1 MTSDIKTVRDA
12 FGDKLVELGA
22 ANQDIVVLTGDLTG
36 ATRVKKFARAYPE
49 RFFNVGIAEQNM
61 LGVAA
66 GLASGG
72 KIPIVASFAVFA
84 AGRAWDQTRMVVA
97 YSRKNVKIVATHAGL
112 VAALEGTIHQCTEDV
127 AIMRAIADM
136 TVIVPSDDVEVE
148 QCLEAIVEHEGP
160 VYVRIGRAIVPRTT
174 PDDYKFQ
181 IGKAVVL
188 REGKDATIVANGI
201 MCAMAMEA
209 AGVLAEEGIDV
220 EVINLHT
227 VKPIDADTLLA
238 SVRKTGV
245 LVTIEEHSVIGGA
258 GAAVSE
264 ALFGKVD
271 ARVKLMGVPDCFSET
286 GKPEQIMEQFDL
298 TSEKL
303 AQNVRGLLR

>member
-1 MTSDIKTVRDA
+1 MTGEIKTVRDA
-12 FGDKLVELGA
+12 FGDRLVELGA
-22 ANQDIVVLTGDLTG
+22 TNKDIVVLTGDLTG
-36 ATRVKKFARAYPE
+36 ATRVKKFAQAYPD

-61 LGVAA
+61 LGIAA

-72 KIPIVASFAVFA
+72 KIPIVSSFAVFA

-97 YSRKNVKIVATHAGL
+97 YSRMNVKIVATHAGL

-127 AIMRAIADM
+127 AIMRAIANM
-136 TVIVPSDDVEVE
+136 TVIVPSDDLEVE
-148 QCLEAIVEHEGP
+148 QCMQAIVEYRGP

-174 PDDYKFQ
+174 PDDYKFE

-201 MCAMAMEA
+201 MCALAMEA
-209 AGVLAEEGIDV
+209 ADVLAGEGVEV

-227 VKPIDADTLLA
+227 VKPLDTDTLLS
-238 SVRKTGV
+238 SVRKTGT
-245 LVTIEEHSVIGGA
+245 LVTIEEHSVIGGT

-271 ARVKLMGVPDCFSET
+271 AHVKLMGVPDCFSET
-286 GKPEQIMEQFDL
+286 GKPEQIMEQFGL

-303 AQNVRGLLR
+303 AQNVRELLG